1 MEIETQ
7 AEHKVK
13 IQNIIKH
20 LEDGNYTT
28 KPKVKFTAECWK
40 TFVEIFDQ
48 KQCVVKEYVKC
59 SICHVIMVFDVN
71 KGTNRLN
78 RHLKKHLDQ
87 QADET
92 PRINTLFKATPEQRK
107 FSDVTRES
115 VKRASI
121 AYIVKDSH
129 SFNKIEGEGLLCLL
143 VLFTRIG
150 NRIGELSKDEV
161 KNLLPGRQMVIIF
174 GLSWKTAV
182 SQ

>member
-78 RHLKKHLDQ
+78 RHHKKHLDQ

-107 FSDVTRES
+107 FSDVTRDQSKE
-115 VKRASI
+115 
-121 AYIVKDSH
+121 
-129 SFNKIEGEGLLCLL
+129 LLLR
-143 VLFTRIG
+143 T
-150 NRIGELSKDEV
+150 LSKIRTVLTKLKEKV
-161 KNLLPGRQMVIIF
+161 YYVYWCYLLESGTELASYQRT
-174 GLSWKTAV
+174 K
-182 SQ
+182 